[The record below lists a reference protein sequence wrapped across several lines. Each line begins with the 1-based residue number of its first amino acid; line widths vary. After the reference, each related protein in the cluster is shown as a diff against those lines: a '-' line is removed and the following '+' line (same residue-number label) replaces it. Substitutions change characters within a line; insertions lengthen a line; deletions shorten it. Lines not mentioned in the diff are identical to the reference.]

1 MKKFLAIAAIAVAFA
16 SCEEKKATDAPA
28 TEGTTPTVETPA
40 VTDTTKKAD
49 TTAIV
54 APTATEGASKME
66 AVKGAVTD
74 AVKEGA
80 AKGTEAVK
88 DAVKEG
94 AEKAVEAVKK

>member
-16 SCEEKKATDAPA
+16 SCEEKKAETPATDA
-28 TEGTTPTVETPA
+28 TTPVVETPA
-40 VTDTTKKAD
+40 TPAVDTTKKAD

-54 APTATEGASKME
+54 APSKME

-74 AVKEGA
+74 AVKDGA
-80 AKGTEAVK
+80 AKAT

-94 AEKAVEAVKK
+94 VKDAANKAVDAVKK